1 MAGAKDRDDGATNAM
16 IYEGASIS
24 QLSKLFEMDAR
35 DVSKK
40 MAEVVPCGERR
51 GFPVWRV
58 KDAARALVPP
68 EVSEATIL
76 NYIANMNFRNL
87 PAALNKEIWNGLR
100 ARLRFEQEQGVLWH
114 TDRIAETM
122 QRTIQA
128 IRMTL
133 LLVPDRLNRQDDL
146 TPRQRDLVEKMMD
159 ELLHDL
165 KQQIVEAMR
174 AMPPLTPGIMD
185 YGDEADGN
193 GIDRKEPDEVSAIE
207 SEDFDL

>member
-1 MAGAKDRDDGATNAM
+1 MAGAKDRDDGATGAM
-16 IYEGASIS
+16 LYEGASIS

-40 MAEVVPCGERR
+40 MRDVPPSGERR

-58 KDAARALVPP
+58 KDAARALTPP
-68 EVSEATIL
+68 EVSDAAIL
-76 NYIANMNFRNL
+76 NHIASMNFRNL

-114 TDRIAETM
+114 TDRVAEII
-122 QRTIQA
+122 QRMMQA

-146 TPRQRDLVEKMMD
+146 TSRQRDLVEKMMD
-159 ELLHDL
+159 ELLLDL
-165 KQQIVEAMR
+165 KQQITEAMNK
-174 AMPPLTPGIMD
+174 MPELTAGIMD
-185 YGDEADGN
+185 YGDDDDGAD
-193 GIDRKEPDEVSAIE
+193 REESDEVPTPE